1 MKKILAL
8 ALAMLLVLSVFSGC
22 AAKQTAQPQT
32 DAPAGA
38 SEPAAPAATDSDA
51 SDDQASQSEEKKTV
65 KIFQFKVEIADQLL
79 ALADEY
85 MQLHPEVE
93 IVVESVDS
101 TDYNTLL
108 KTKFASGE
116 APDIFNNQGY
126 TEFELWQSKL
136 EDLSDQP
143 WTANMAAFTKEGVSD
158 ADGRIYGLPLYL
170 EGYQFCYN
178 VKLFEKA
185 GITELP
191 RTLDELETVC
201 TRLEDAGIP
210 AIINSLGSWYNMG
223 VFGANVAVAHQP
235 DVKAFIENVTNG
247 TETFEDNE
255 IFNEWVDLVDLM
267 LRHSYKDPLTT
278 SFSDQISRMANEEAA
293 ITLCNNGAWLSF
305 LQINPDIE
313 VGYFPIPINNDA
325 DYNDVLFAGVSTYWV
340 VNKESES
347 KQEAK
352 EFLDWL
358 TSSERGQYYLV
369 QEFGFVSGLTSI
381 PAPEEYVGPLS
392 AAVAEAVA
400 EGKTLGWEWPRYPAG
415 MTEEFGVGI
424 QKYASGA
431 CTKEQM
437 LEGFTQSWRNLA
449 S

>member
-1 MKKILAL
+1 MKKLIAL
-8 ALAMLLVLSVFSGC
+8 TLAMILVLTAFAGCTEKQPDPDANTPTSVSSN
-22 AAKQTAQPQT
+22 KP
-32 DAPAGA
+32 
-38 SEPAAPAATDSDA
+38 DSDKTA
-51 SDDQASQSEEKKTV
+51 DNSGKKTV

-85 MQLHPEVE
+85 MELHPDVNV
-93 IVVESVDS
+93 VVESVDS
-101 TDYNTLL
+101 SDYNTLL

-143 WTANMAAFTKEGVSD
+143 WVSDMAEFTKEGISD
-158 ADGRIYGLPLYL
+158 ADGNIYGLPLYL

-178 VKLFEKA
+178 VKLFEQA
-185 GITELP
+185 GITTLP
-191 RTLDELETVC
+191 RTLDELEAVC
-201 TRLEDAGIP
+201 VQLEAAGIP

-223 VFGANVAVAHQP
+223 VFGANVAFAHQP
-235 DVKAFIENVTNG
+235 DVKAFIDDLNSG
-247 TETFEDNE
+247 AQTFEDNA

-267 LRHSYKDPLTT
+267 LHHTYKDPLTT

-305 LQINPDIE
+305 LEINPDIE
-313 VGYFPIPINNDA
+313 VGYFNIPINNDA
-325 DYNDVLFAGVSTYWV
+325 EYNDVLFAGVSTYWV
-340 VNKESES
+340 INKDSEA
-347 KQEAK
+347 KDEAK
-352 EFLDWL
+352 EFLNWL
-358 TSSERGQYYLV
+358 MTSERGQYYLV
-369 QEFGFVSGLTSI
+369 QEFGFVTGLTSI

-392 AAVAEAVA
+392 AAVAEAVS
-400 EGKTLGWEWPRYPAG
+400 GGNTLGWEWSRYPAG

-431 CTKEQM
+431 CSKEEM
-437 LEGFTQSWRNLA
+437 LEGFTQSWKNLA
-449 S
+449 G

>member
-8 ALAMLLVLSVFSGC
+8 TLAMVLVLAVFAGC
-22 AAKQTAQPQT
+22 AAKQAADRPADVPTVSEQSQTAQ
-32 DAPAGA
+32 AEANGA
-38 SEPAAPAATDSDA
+38 ETTESSET
-51 SDDQASQSEEKKTV
+51 KTV

-85 MQLHPEVE
+85 MQLHPE
-93 IVVESVDS
+93 INLVVESVDS

-143 WTANMAAFTKEGVSD
+143 WVADMAEFTKEGIR
-158 ADGRIYGLPLYL
+158 DGDGKIYGLPLYL

-191 RTLDELETVC
+191 RTLDELETAC
-201 TRLEDAGIP
+201 TKLEDAGIP

-235 DVKAFIENVTNG
+235 DVKAFIENLNNG
-247 TETFEDNE
+247 TETFEDNA

-313 VGYFPIPINNDA
+313 VGFFDIPINNDPA
-325 DYNDVLFAGVSTYWV
+325 YNDVLFAGVSTYWV
-340 VNKESES
+340 VNKESAVKE
-347 KQEAK
+347 EAK
-352 EFLDWL
+352 EFLNWL
-358 TSSERGQYYLV
+358 MTSERGQYYLV
-369 QEFGFVSGLTSI
+369 QEFGFVTGLTSI

-400 EGKTLGWEWPRYPAG
+400 NGNTLGWEWSRYPAG

-437 LEGFTQSWRNLA
+437 LEGFTQSWKNLA
-449 S
+449 G

>member
-8 ALAMLLVLSVFSGC
+8 TLALLLVVAVFAGC
-22 AAKQTAQPQT
+22 AAKQQTNTAA
-32 DAPAGA
+32 DAPASDTQTEQTPAETTESADTAA
-38 SEPAAPAATDSDA
+38 SG
-51 SDDQASQSEEKKTV
+51 EKKNV
-65 KIFQFKVEIADQLL
+65 KIFQFKVEIADQLS
-79 ALADEY
+79 ALAEEY
-85 MQLHPEVE
+85 IQLHPE
-93 IVVESVDS
+93 INLVVESVDS

-143 WTANMAAFTKEGVSD
+143 WVADMAEFTKEGISD
-158 ADGRIYGLPLYL
+158 ADGKIYGLPLYL

-191 RTLDELETVC
+191 RTLDELEAVC
-201 TRLEDAGIP
+201 TKLEDAGIP

-223 VFGANVAVAHQP
+223 VFGTNVAVAHQP

-247 TETFEDNE
+247 TENFEDNE

-278 SFSDQISRMANEEAA
+278 SFSDQISEMANEEAA

-305 LQINPDIE
+305 LQINPEIE
-313 VGYFPIPINNDA
+313 VGFFDVPINNDA

-347 KQEAK
+347 KEEAK
-352 EFLDWL
+352 EFLNWL
-358 TSSERGQYYLV
+358 MTSERGQYYLV

-381 PAPEEYVGPLS
+381 PAPAEYVGPLS

-400 EGKTLGWEWPRYPAG
+400 DGNTLGWEWSRYPAG

-431 CTKEQM
+431 CTKQQM
-437 LEGFTQSWRNLA
+437 LEGFTQSWHNLA
-449 S
+449 G